1 MSAAAGRPAMTRRVL
16 LRWLAACLLLGSS
29 ALVLAFLG
37 AGHFL
42 VAPAQAPVKADLLV
56 TLGGDNGARADRVL
70 ELYRKGLAP
79 KVLLTGPEG
88 GHSKTRAT
96 HLHWRARYLIDQGV
110 PEKVLLFDRRSKSS
124 WEEAVNTLQL
134 MRSMKLDRVLVVS
147 DPPHMRRLSWV
158 WGRVFAG
165 SGKEYTLAASDMED
179 WDAEHWW
186 RVSSNAQFVFG
197 EYIKL
202 GYYFFTY

>member
-1 MSAAAGRPAMTRRVL
+1 MNCKKITG
-16 LRWLAACLLLGSS
+16 WLAAGALLGV
-29 ALVLAFLG
+29 AVLLVGLLG

-42 VAPAQAPVKADLLV
+42 AAPSQPPVKADLLV
-56 TLGGDNGARADRVL
+56 ALGGDNGARADRVL

-88 GHSKTRAT
+88 GHSRTRPAY
-96 HLHWRARYLIDQGV
+96 LHWRARYLIDEGI
-110 PEKVLLFDRRSKSS
+110 PEQALLFDRRAVSS

-134 MRSMKLDRVLVVS
+134 MQAMKLNRVLVVS

-158 WGRVFAG
+158 WGKVFAG
-165 SGKEYTLAASDMED
+165 SGKEFTLVASDMD
-179 WDAEHWW
+179 YWDAEHWW
-186 RVSSNAQFVFG
+186 RLSSNAQFVFA

-202 GYYFFTY
+202 AYYLVQY

>member
-1 MSAAAGRPAMTRRVL
+1 MNRRKFALWLGAVTLLGAAAL
-16 LRWLAACLLLGSS
+16 FLG
-29 ALVLAFLG
+29 VLG

-42 VAPAQAPVKADLLV
+42 EAPAQAPVKADLIFA
-56 TLGGDNGARADRVL
+56 LGGDNGARADRVL

-79 KVLLTGPEG
+79 KVLLSAEG
-88 GHSKTRAT
+88 AHSRTRAAY
-96 HLHWRARYLIDQGV
+96 LGWRARYLIDEGI
-110 PEKVLLFDRRSKSS
+110 PERAILYDRRSVNSL
-124 WEEAVNTLQL
+124 EEAVNALQL

-165 SGKEYTLAASDMED
+165 SGKEFTLVASDMED
-179 WDAEHWW
+179 WDAVRWW
-186 RVSSNAQFVFG
+186 RTSPNAQFVFG

-202 GYYFFTY
+202 AYYVVQY